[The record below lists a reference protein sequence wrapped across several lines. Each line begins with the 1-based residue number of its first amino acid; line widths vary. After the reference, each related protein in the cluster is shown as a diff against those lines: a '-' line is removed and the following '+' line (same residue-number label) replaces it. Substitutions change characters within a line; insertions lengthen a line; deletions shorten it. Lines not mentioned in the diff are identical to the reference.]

1 MINTN
6 EDAFICDMA
15 ETYGIL
21 DYRSQ
26 PLKLIATLAFGLRDD
41 SRIKMEIAGLPAEK
55 QTLLLAG
62 ISDKL
67 TCAYWTD
74 KNSEPD
80 LILTRLYGLNKKSNE
95 CKEEITVFDSPE
107 AFEKR
112 RKEILEK
119 AVD

>member
-21 DYRSQ
+21 DYRSH
-26 PLKLIATLAFGLRDD
+26 PLKLIAILAFGLRDE
-41 SRIKMEIAGLPAEK
+41 SRIKMELSGLPETK

-67 TCAYWTD
+67 TCAYWAD
-74 KNSEPD
+74 KNSEPE
-80 LILTRLYGLNKKSNE
+80 LILSHLYGINKE
-95 CKEEITVFDSPE
+95 DDEEITVFDSIE
-107 AFEKR
+107 AYEQK